1 MIMSVLP
8 LKKLRRNG
16 RYIFGVI
23 LVLGFVAVF
32 HEFVAANTW
41 SNNHPNAATGELI
54 GRRVPDERAAAVCP
68 EGPEQDLTAL
78 RSRFTAQAWKAE
90 YKGRA
95 NLHVFEDW
103 CGSSIDQLRKN
114 LHYPLYP
121 HTRTTVLKLAVSP
134 QWTDY
139 GLRIFGYLH
148 PYADGEF
155 VFAVSSQAN
164 SEFWLS
170 ANESPLD
177 CRLQAW
183 VGETG
188 SEWTAPGEYNKFAS
202 QTSRPV
208 WLSAQRKYFFELIH
222 KQGDRATD
230 HVELAWKIHQ
240 EGLRFTVVGSQH
252 ISLYTSESSL
262 FMSAV
267 DHIPQTAGSH
277 ARTPLDQPGGDNKPG
292 YQGDAPH
299 HPCHRPAGP
308 DMLREDPRDTFYRRQ
323 MIPARTLRS
332 VLPDCSYSPSYIIK
346 GYQLL
351 RYQGLQFVH
360 MTYIHPNDYT
370 RLTHMETENSCFYH
384 ESAESLKYF
393 GLSRYMSLDRPGGGR
408 GEDPSRQRDSPLQQS
423 DEDPVPDEEEDY
435 RAPAGGW
442 GAVDNGLHVAYG
454 DEDDDDTD
462 AQRPGRNLL
471 SRGEAGGPRGPGVRN
486 ASDAEPRAP
495 ARRRRDAGPPPPPAA
510 QPGAAGRGLQR
521 PVKVR
526 PRDADRPPEVNA
538 DQARGRGDA
547 FRRAE
552 AQHPPPADP
561 VVRKRKRKRRPV
573 KGGGGGQLRVPT
585 AVPAKGSQD
594 GSAPRPAVAV
604 TPRPDPSASRSK
616 RSKGPHL
623 PAPHIKPYRDPH
635 HGLPAP
641 STKPYRDPH
650 QDLPAPSTKPYRD
663 PHQDLPA
670 PSTKPYRDPHH
681 GLPAPSIKPYRDPHP
696 DLPAPSTKPY
706 RDPHPDLPAPSI
718 KPYRDPHPDLPAPH
732 IKPYRDLPAPST
744 KPYRDPD
751 AILSD
756 PAITNLTKRAATN
769 HTDTSTVVRSA
780 EAFWDQGGVD
790 EGDTSYEEAA
800 AAAAPTPQVFDAE
813 VLWSQTFR
821 AEQLDLQLL
830 RSDWIDL
837 SCNVSGNLLL
847 RAGDAEAVVGA
858 YVDKLSLRHRGRYTL
873 VRVVNVEK
881 RVDRAQ
887 GSRYLLEL
895 ELKDPAGRLRRL
907 SHYVYSLDRWAKPR
921 SRRLPPL
928 RSVPELL
935 LCNPFGFQWKPTAT
949 VHFIVPVKN
958 QARWV
963 IQLISDMEALY
974 RVTRDRDFSLIIVDY
989 DSTDMDVKKA
999 LAAASLPQYEY
1010 LKLSGNFQR
1019 AAGLQAGV
1027 DLITDDHSIVFLC
1040 DLHISFPMAILDS
1053 IRKHCVEGYM
1063 AFAPILMRLDCG
1075 ATPQEPRGYWEV
1087 NGFGLLSVY
1096 KSDLLAAGGMN
1107 TREFTDR
1114 WGGEDWELLDRILQ
1128 SGLEVERIHLRN
1140 FFHYYH
1146 SKRGMWN
1153 RRTMSNSRAPQ
1164 G

>member
-1 MIMSVLP
+1 HFGFWRKSQSGLFLLRIECVWLYILRLGCVVLSP
-8 LKKLRRNG
+8 
-16 RYIFGVI
+16 
-23 LVLGFVAVF
+23 
-32 HEFVAANTW
+32 
-41 SNNHPNAATGELI
+41 
-54 GRRVPDERAAAVCP
+54 
-68 EGPEQDLTAL
+68 Q
-78 RSRFTAQAWKAE
+78 

-121 HTRTTVLKLAVSP
+121 HTRTTVLKLAASP
-134 QWTDY
+134 QWTNY

-183 VGETG
+183 VGKTG

-230 HVELAWKIHQ
+230 HVA
-240 EGLRFTVVGSQH
+240 GS
-252 ISLYTSESSL
+252 SPGVLSSSSSSPAGESSL
-262 FMSAV
+262 FMSEV

-277 ARTPLDQPGGDNKPG
+277 P
-292 YQGDAPH
+292 
-299 HPCHRPAGP
+299 
-308 DMLREDPRDTFYRRQ
+308 DPRDTFYRRQ

-346 GYQLL
+346 GYELL

-384 ESAESLKYF
+384 ES
-393 GLSRYMSLDRPGGGR
+393 
-408 GEDPSRQRDSPLQQS
+408 
-423 DEDPVPDEEEDY
+423 
-435 RAPAGGW
+435 
-442 GAVDNGLHVAYG
+442 
-454 DEDDDDTD
+454 
-462 AQRPGRNLL
+462 
-471 SRGEAGGPRGPGVRN
+471 
-486 ASDAEPRAP
+486 
-495 ARRRRDAGPPPPPAA
+495 
-510 QPGAAGRGLQR
+510 
-521 PVKVR
+521 
-526 PRDADRPPEVNA
+526 
-538 DQARGRGDA
+538 
-547 FRRAE
+547 
-552 AQHPPPADP
+552 
-561 VVRKRKRKRRPV
+561 
-573 KGGGGGQLRVPT
+573 
-585 AVPAKGSQD
+585 
-594 GSAPRPAVAV
+594 
-604 TPRPDPSASRSK
+604 
-616 RSKGPHL
+616 
-623 PAPHIKPYRDPH
+623 PYRDPH
-635 HGLPAP
+635 
-641 STKPYRDPH
+641 
-650 QDLPAPSTKPYRD
+650 
-663 PHQDLPA
+663 
-670 PSTKPYRDPHH
+670 
-681 GLPAPSIKPYRDPHP
+681 
-696 DLPAPSTKPY
+696 
-706 RDPHPDLPAPSI
+706 
-718 KPYRDPHPDLPAPH
+718 
-732 IKPYRDLPAPST
+732 RDLPAPST

-751 AILSD
+751 AIISD
-756 PAITNLTKRAATN
+756 PAIKNLTKRAGTN

-780 EAFWDQGGVD
+780 EAFWDEGGARVARGGSRRSGWDQGGV

-800 AAAAPTPQVFDAE
+800 PTPLVFDPE
-813 VLWSQTFR
+813 VVWSQTFQ
-821 AEQLDLQLL
+821 ADQLDLQLL

-837 SCNVSGNLLL
+837 NCNVSGNLLL
-847 RAGDAEAVVGA
+847 QPADAQAVVRT
-858 YVDKLSLRHRGRYTL
+858 YVDKLNLKHQGRYTL

-895 ELKDPAGRLRRL
+895 ELKDPSGELRRL
-907 SHYVYSLDRWAKPR
+907 SHYVYSLIRWKKPR

-928 RSVPELL
+928 RSVPEVI
-935 LCNPFGFQWKPTAT
+935 LCNPFGFQWNPTAT

-999 LAAASLPQYEY
+999 LDAASLPQYEY

-1153 RRTMSNSRAPQ
+1153 RRTMSNSR
-1164 G
+1164 

>member
-1 MIMSVLP
+1 EWTLP
-8 LKKLRRNG
+8 
-16 RYIFGVI
+16 
-23 LVLGFVAVF
+23 
-32 HEFVAANTW
+32 
-41 SNNHPNAATGELI
+41 
-54 GRRVPDERAAAVCP
+54 
-68 EGPEQDLTAL
+68 
-78 RSRFTAQAWKAE
+78 FT
-90 YKGRA
+90 
-95 NLHVFEDW
+95 
-103 CGSSIDQLRKN
+103 SIDQLRKN

-121 HTRTTVLKLAVSP
+121 HTRTTVLKLAASP
-134 QWTDY
+134 QWTNY

-183 VGETG
+183 VGKTG

-202 QTSRPV
+202 QTSRPH
-208 WLSAQRKYFFELIH
+208 Q
-222 KQGDRATD
+222 
-230 HVELAWKIHQ
+230 HV
-240 EGLRFTVVGSQH
+240 
-252 ISLYTSESSL
+252 SLYPFAVHLISSMSRYRFHSSGSSPGVLSSSSSSPAGESSL
-262 FMSAV
+262 FMSEV

-277 ARTPLDQPGGDNKPG
+277 
-292 YQGDAPH
+292 
-299 HPCHRPAGP
+299 PCHPPGP

-346 GYQLL
+346 GYELL

-384 ESAESLKYF
+384 ESEEEETT
-393 GLSRYMSLDRPGGGR
+393 GEGGR
-408 GEDPSRQRDSPLQQS
+408 RWKAAGADGGTGEGQ
-423 DEDPVPDEEEDY
+423 
-435 RAPAGGW
+435 
-442 GAVDNGLHVAYG
+442 
-454 DEDDDDTD
+454 
-462 AQRPGRNLL
+462 PGRLCP
-471 SRGEAGGPRGPGVRN
+471 SAGRRCDAPPGPLCLPFQR
-486 ASDAEPRAP
+486 
-495 ARRRRDAGPPPPPAA
+495 PPPPRPAYQA
-510 QPGAAGRGLQR
+510 LQR
-521 PVKVR
+521 PPPR
-526 PRDADRPPEVNA
+526 P
-538 DQARGRGDA
+538 
-547 FRRAE
+547 
-552 AQHPPPADP
+552 
-561 VVRKRKRKRRPV
+561 
-573 KGGGGGQLRVPT
+573 
-585 AVPAKGSQD
+585 
-594 GSAPRPAVAV
+594 PRPAYQALQRPP
-604 TPRPDPSASRSK
+604 PRPPR
-616 RSKGPHL
+616 
-623 PAPHIKPYRDPH
+623 PANQALQRPPPRPPRPQYQALQRPPPRPPRPQYQA
-635 HGLPAP
+635 LQRPP
-641 STKPYRDPH
+641 PRPPRPQY
-650 QDLPAPSTKPYRD
+650 Q
-663 PHQDLPA
+663 
-670 PSTKPYRDPHH
+670 
-681 GLPAPSIKPYRDPHP
+681 
-696 DLPAPSTKPY
+696 
-706 RDPHPDLPAPSI
+706 
-718 KPYRDPHPDLPAPH
+718 
-732 IKPYRDLPAPST
+732 
-744 KPYRDPD
+744 
-751 AILSD
+751 
-756 PAITNLTKRAATN
+756 RAGTN

-780 EAFWDQGGVD
+780 EAFWDEGGARVARGGSRRSGWDQGGV

-800 AAAAPTPQVFDAE
+800 PTPLVFDPE
-813 VLWSQTFR
+813 VVWSQTFQ
-821 AEQLDLQLL
+821 ADQLDLQLL

-837 SCNVSGNLLL
+837 NCNVSGNLLL
-847 RAGDAEAVVGA
+847 QPADAQAVVRT
-858 YVDKLSLRHRGRYTL
+858 YVDKLNLKHQGRYTL

-895 ELKDPAGRLRRL
+895 ELKDPSGELRRL
-907 SHYVYSLDRWAKPR
+907 SHYVYSLIRWKKPR

-928 RSVPELL
+928 RSVPEVI
-935 LCNPFGFQWKPTAT
+935 LCNPFGFQWNPTAT

-999 LAAASLPQYEY
+999 LDAASLPQYEY

-1153 RRTMSNSRAPQ
+1153 RRTMSNSR
-1164 G
+1164 

>member
-1 MIMSVLP
+1 MDKRLYTSRERNKTMIMSVLP

-16 RYIFGVI
+16 RYLFGVI

-54 GRRVPDERAAAVCP
+54 GGRVPDGGVAAGCP
-68 EGPEQDLTAL
+68 KGSEQDLTAL

-121 HTRTTVLKLAVSP
+121 HTRTTVLKLAASP
-134 QWTDY
+134 QWTNY

-183 VGETG
+183 VGKTG

-230 HVELAWKIHQ
+230 HVALAWKINQ

-262 FMSAV
+262 FMSEV

-277 ARTPLDQPGGDNKPG
+277 ARTPLDQPGNKPG
-292 YQGDAPH
+292 YQADGQ
-299 HPCHRPAGP
+299 PCHPPGP

-346 GYQLL
+346 GYELL

-393 GLSRYMSLDRPGGGR
+393 GLSRYMSLDRPGGR
-408 GEDPSRQRDSPLQQS
+408 GDPFRQRDSPLQQS
-423 DEDPVPDEEEDY
+423 DEDPEEEDY
-435 RAPAGGW
+435 RAPAGVW
-442 GAVDNGLHVAYG
+442 GGADDGLHVAYDE
-454 DEDDDDTD
+454 DEDDETD
-462 AQRPGRNLL
+462 AQRPRRNLL
-471 SRGEAGGPRGPGVRN
+471 SRGEAGEPRGGVRN

-495 ARRRRDAGPPPPPAA
+495 TRRRDAARPRA
-510 QPGAAGRGLQR
+510 QPGAAGRGVHQPDVAPQPRTDR
-521 PVKVR
+521 PPARQEVR
-526 PRDADRPPEVNA
+526 PRDADRRPEVNA
-538 DQARGRGDA
+538 DQARDRGDA
-547 FRRAE
+547 FRRAK
-552 AQHPPPADP
+552 ARPAVTQQPPPADP

-573 KGGGGGQLRVPT
+573 KWGGGGKLRVPT
-585 AVPAKGSQD
+585 GVPAKGSQD
-594 GSAPRPAVAV
+594 GSVPQPAVAV
-604 TPRPDPSASRSK
+604 TPRPDLSASRSK

-635 HGLPAP
+635 PDLPAP
-641 STKPYRDPH
+641 HIKPYRDPH
-650 QDLPAPSTKPYRD
+650 RDLPAPSTKPYRD
-663 PHQDLPA
+663 PHRDLPA
-670 PSTKPYRDPHH
+670 PSTKPYRDPH
-681 GLPAPSIKPYRDPHP
+681 R

-706 RDPHPDLPAPSI
+706 RDPH
-718 KPYRDPHPDLPAPH
+718 
-732 IKPYRDLPAPST
+732 RDLPAPST

-751 AILSD
+751 AIISD
-756 PAITNLTKRAATN
+756 PAIKNLTKRAGTN

-780 EAFWDQGGVD
+780 EAFWDEGGARVARGGSRRSGWDQGGV

-800 AAAAPTPQVFDAE
+800 PTPLVFDPE
-813 VLWSQTFR
+813 VVWSQTFQ
-821 AEQLDLQLL
+821 ADQLDLQLL

-837 SCNVSGNLLL
+837 NCNVSGNLLL
-847 RAGDAEAVVGA
+847 QPADAQAVVRT
-858 YVDKLSLRHRGRYTL
+858 YVDKLNLKHQGRYTL

-895 ELKDPAGRLRRL
+895 ELKDPSGQLRHL
-907 SHYVYSLDRWAKPR
+907 SHYVYSLIRWKKPR

-928 RSVPELL
+928 RSVPEVI
-935 LCNPFGFQWKPTAT
+935 LCNPFGFQWNPTAT

-999 LAAASLPQYEY
+999 LDAASLPQYEY

-1153 RRTMSNSRAPQ
+1153 RRTMSNSRAPLR
-1164 G
+1164 

>member
-1 MIMSVLP
+1 MS
-8 LKKLRRNG
+8 
-16 RYIFGVI
+16 
-23 LVLGFVAVF
+23 
-32 HEFVAANTW
+32 E
-41 SNNHPNAATGELI
+41 
-54 GRRVPDERAAAVCP
+54 
-68 EGPEQDLTAL
+68 
-78 RSRFTAQAWKAE
+78 
-90 YKGRA
+90 
-95 NLHVFEDW
+95 
-103 CGSSIDQLRKN
+103 
-114 LHYPLYP
+114 
-121 HTRTTVLKLAVSP
+121 
-134 QWTDY
+134 
-139 GLRIFGYLH
+139 
-148 PYADGEF
+148 
-155 VFAVSSQAN
+155 
-164 SEFWLS
+164 
-170 ANESPLD
+170 
-177 CRLQAW
+177 
-183 VGETG
+183 
-188 SEWTAPGEYNKFAS
+188 
-202 QTSRPV
+202 
-208 WLSAQRKYFFELIH
+208 
-222 KQGDRATD
+222 
-230 HVELAWKIHQ
+230 
-240 EGLRFTVVGSQH
+240 
-252 ISLYTSESSL
+252 
-262 FMSAV
+262 V

-277 ARTPLDQPGGDNKPG
+277 ARTPLDQPGNEPG
-292 YQGDAPH
+292 YQADAQADAQ
-299 HPCHRPAGP
+299 PCHRPGP

-323 MIPARTLRS
+323 MIPARTLRD
-332 VLPDCSYSPSYIIK
+332 VLPDCSYRPSYIIK

-393 GLSRYMSLDRPGGGR
+393 GLSRYMSLDRPGGR
-408 GEDPSRQRDSPLQQS
+408 EDPFRQRDSPLQPT

-442 GAVDNGLHVAYG
+442 GAADDGLHVAY
-454 DEDDDDTD
+454 DEDGDDDAD
-462 AQRPGRNLL
+462 AQRPRRNLL
-471 SRGEAGGPRGPGVRN
+471 SRGGVRN

-495 ARRRRDAGPPPPPAA
+495 ARRRRDAAPPPRA
-510 QPGAAGRGLQR
+510 QPGAAAGRGVHR
-521 PVKVR
+521 PVVAPQPRTALADDRPPPPRQKVR
-526 PRDADRPPEVNA
+526 PRDADRRPEANA
-538 DQARGRGDA
+538 DQARDRGDA
-547 FRRAE
+547 FRRAKARPAE
-552 AQHPPPADP
+552 TQHPPPADP

-573 KGGGGGQLRVPT
+573 KGGGGGKLRSPTGVP
-585 AVPAKGSQD
+585 PQGSQD
-594 GSAPRPAVAV
+594 GSVPQPAVAV
-604 TPRPDPSASRSK
+604 TPRPDLSASRSK

-623 PAPHIKPYRDPH
+623 PAPSTQPYRDPH
-635 HGLPAP
+635 H
-641 STKPYRDPH
+641 
-650 QDLPAPSTKPYRD
+650 DLPAPSTQPYRD
-663 PHQDLPA
+663 PHHDLPA

-681 GLPAPSIKPYRDPHP
+681 DLPAPSTQPYRDPHHDLPAPHIKPYRDPHH

-706 RDPHPDLPAPSI
+706 RDPHHDLPAPRT
-718 KPYRDPHPDLPAPH
+718 KPYRDPHHDLPAPRTQ
-732 IKPYRDLPAPST
+732 PYRDPHHDLPAPRT

-751 AILSD
+751 AIISD
-756 PAITNLTKRAATN
+756 PAITNLTKRAGTN
-769 HTDTSTVVRSA
+769 HTDASTVVRSA
-780 EAFWDQGGVD
+780 DAFWDEGRGGVIRGGKGRSEWDQGGGV
-790 EGDTSYEEAA
+790 EGDTSYEEA
-800 AAAAPTPQVFDAE
+800 PTPLVFDPE
-813 VLWSQTFR
+813 VLWSQTFQ
-821 AEQLDLQLL
+821 ADPLDLQLL

-837 SCNVSGNLLL
+837 NCNASGNLLL
-847 RAGDAEAVVGA
+847 QAADAQTVVRT
-858 YVDKLSLRHRGRYTL
+858 YVDKLNLGHRGRYTL

-895 ELKDPAGRLRRL
+895 ELKDASGQLRRL
-907 SHYVYSLDRWAKPR
+907 SHYVYSLDRWKKPR

-928 RSVPELL
+928 RSVPEVI
-935 LCNPFGFQWKPTAT
+935 LCNPFGFQWNPTAT

-974 RVTRDRDFSLIIVDY
+974 RVTRDRDFSLIVVDY
-989 DSTDMDVKKA
+989 DSTDMDVKKT
-999 LAAASLPQYEY
+999 LETASLPQYEY

-1153 RRTMSNSRAPQ
+1153 RRTMSNSRAPLR
-1164 G
+1164 